1 MCGAAS
7 AARRPAVGFGIVNR
21 GGMDANDEGPMT
33 GPGPDVPD
41 HAMPDRVPPDQAGT
55 GGVGP
60 DHADEHAG
68 SEHAGSGDAGLDRAD
83 DPARFDHARSDHAGA
98 HPADPADLDPSAS
111 DGESSDGGAT
121 GPAIPGRRRPSPG
134 GGAPG
139 GAVPDQGAPGRDGRM
154 SFPDLSTAD
163 DAGPDEPTP
172 RDRPRTHDALPDPDP
187 DPDDGPRPAGLAA
200 LSLRYQ
206 IAAAFALA
214 VVAVASCVHLG
225 MVFLHVAPSNTVT
238 KQHGRVIDQWIYPEF
253 EQNWKLFAPNPLQ
266 QNIGVQV
273 RALVRSPDG
282 ISRETGWYD
291 LSALDGRA
299 IDGNPLPSHTQQ
311 NELRR
316 AWDFYVGTHDA
327 ENRPAGLRGDLS
339 ERYLRRIAVLR
350 LDREHAG
357 GAGAA
362 VERVQFRSRT
372 TDVQPPRWSDE
383 KVSDRPVVRELPW
396 WPVPAAD
403 RAGGLTEA
411 SAR

>member
-1 MCGAAS
+1 MWRYVAR
-7 AARRPAVGFGIVNR
+7 ARRPAVGFGIVNR
-21 GGMDANDEGPMT
+21 GGMDANDEGSTT
-33 GPGPDVPD
+33 GPGPDAPD
-41 HAMPDRVPPDQAGT
+41 HAMPDHMS
-55 GGVGP
+55 P
-60 DHADEHAG
+60 DHAG
-68 SEHAGSGDAGLDRAD
+68 PD
-83 DPARFDHARSDHAGA
+83 DPV
-98 HPADPADLDPSAS
+98 PDPAVPGDDLPGSAATDP
-111 DGESSDGGAT
+111 E
-121 GPAIPGRRRPSPG
+121 IPGSRRPSS
-134 GGAPG
+134 GAGVPG
-139 GAVPDQGAPGRDGRM
+139 GAVTAQGAAGREARTP
-154 SFPDLSTAD
+154 FPELTTAD
-163 DAGPDEPTP
+163 AAGPDEPAP
-172 RDRPRTHDALPDPDP
+172 PDRDDEP
-187 DPDDGPRPAGLAA
+187 GPAGLAA

-206 IAAAFALA
+206 VAAAFALA
-214 VVAVASCVHLG
+214 VVALAACVHLG

-238 KQHGRVIDQWIYPEF
+238 KQHGDAIDEWIYPEF

-273 RALVRSPDG
+273 RALVRSADG
-282 ISRETGWYD
+282 TSGETGWYD

-357 GAGAA
+357 GTGAA

-383 KVSDRPVVRELPW
+383 KVSGRPVVRELPW
-396 WPVPAAD
+396 WPVSATD
-403 RAGGLTEA
+403 RADGLTEA